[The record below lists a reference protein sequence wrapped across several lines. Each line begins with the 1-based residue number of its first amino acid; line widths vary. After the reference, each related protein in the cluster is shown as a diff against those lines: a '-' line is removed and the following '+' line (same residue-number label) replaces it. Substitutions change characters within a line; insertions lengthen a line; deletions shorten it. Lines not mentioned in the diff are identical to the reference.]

1 MSAGTNAKGLRL
13 FRRESCLSY
22 AVYDRGAG
30 VAAWIDADQAS
41 MDEYRAF
48 LSEYGLRPVLALDTG
63 PCSAHRPAGGLLRAE
78 YGLEVFGTPSG
89 RALADGERLDV
100 GALRLRIVD
109 SHRAVHGGRS
119 GEPFVVAEAEGL
131 PALVFTGAAVPIG
144 AYPPRALEGLP
155 PGALLC
161 PARVSE
167 EILFSTV
174 ETENARAEAV
184 RAAAGEGE
192 EDAGENAR
200 TATAITIEKYELKIG
215 RPKPGDAF
223 IDVREPH
230 EFAEAHIPGTRNV
243 PLSELG
249 LRLHE
254 LRAAERVYL
263 SCLSGRR
270 SAAAA
275 RTLAY
280 VGLGNVVNVL
290 GGFQAWKGAGF
301 EIVK

>member
-1 MSAGTNAKGLRL
+1 MNTAHS
-13 FRRESCLSY
+13 FRNTGSGPSWRSTPAL
-22 AVYDRGAG
+22 APLTG
-30 VAAWIDADQAS
+30 
-41 MDEYRAF
+41 
-48 LSEYGLRPVLALDTG
+48 RP
-63 PCSAHRPAGGLLRAE
+63 GGLLRAE

-100 GALRLRIVD
+100 GALRLRD
-109 SHRAVHGGRS
+109 RRLASGRARRS
-119 GEPFVVAEAEGL
+119 LGEPFVVAEAEGL

-161 PARVSE
+161 PARVSRGYPVFDRRNRE
-167 EILFSTV
+167 
-174 ETENARAEAV
+174 ARAEAV

-192 EDAGENAR
+192 EDADENAR
-200 TATAITIEKYELKIG
+200 TATAITIEKYEAQD
-215 RPKPGDAF
+215 RPPEARRRVHRRPGAPR
-223 IDVREPH
+223 VRG
-230 EFAEAHIPGTRNV
+230 AHIPGTRNV

-301 EIVK
+301 EISG